1 MLMTAPVAA
10 QQRPPP
16 SAVKILLP
24 VWGER
29 FVGQFLEFCLP
40 TLLAPGN
47 IPALA
52 RMLPCEMVLMTSA
65 ADEAMLRRH
74 PLWQRLAGIC
84 GVTIRRIDDLITD
97 GNHSTT
103 ITLAYARMV
112 REAGEQMLDTC
123 FIFLVSDYLVAD
135 GSLRTVLARV
145 LDGASGVLAGNFQV
159 IAEDAADSLRSG
171 RDPSPAPLALPPR
184 KLLKWALSHLHPA
197 TVANIVNYRLSHN
210 AHTNRLFWRVDANT
224 LIGRFYL
231 MHMIGIRPE
240 VTDFVVGSSCD
251 YSFIPEMC
259 PSGNVVAVDDS
270 DDYLVV
276 EMQPRDHEARHLRW
290 GPISPKF
297 LAESLVEW
305 TTKDHRQNIRH
316 TLVYHAAEVPDAV
329 GDAIAEADSFLA
341 KVGTNLTAAPQPHL
355 DHPYWLGAIAAHRA
369 ATGQRLS
376 PQEWAFVLGGPA
388 DERRTL
394 SRFLWQ
400 VRRIFYGHVPGVRPW
415 HPRWPD
421 FRLPLAALRDVISG
435 AGELLIVSDSPGAYA
450 HWLSEIGQAGSSL
463 ELGRLLNM
471 PRAEQTASA
480 SRYAACLLVMSEGS
494 IRNADK
500 YIKRIAA
507 LLQPPASL
515 LIIILNERLS
525 DAAGFAAGFAH
536 HSARFVNLSMWVAE
550 TRYVHCSPAHW
561 ALRRGLVRLGRRATT
576 LRWYDVPYLVVVGG
590 LTSIVNYLFNVI
602 ASRATPEPPR
612 RRLCS
617 SIFLVLQPPVASP
630 PPALPAARPEA
641 GSGAQAGLD
650 TITAL
655 EFPRET

>member
-1 MLMTAPVAA
+1 MLMTAPAAA

-74 PLWQRLAGIC
+74 PLWPRLAGIC
-84 GVTIRRIDDLITD
+84 TVTIKPIDDLITD

-112 REAGEQMLDTC
+112 REAGEKMLGTC

-145 LDGASGVLAGNFQV
+145 MDGASGVLTGNFQV
-159 IAEDAADSLRSG
+159 IAEDASDTLRLWL
-171 RDPSPAPLALPPR
+171 DPAPAALSLPPR

-210 AHTNRLFWRVDANT
+210 AHTNRLFWRVDENT

-259 PSGNVVAVDDS
+259 PSGNVVALEDS

-290 GPISPKF
+290 GPIDPKF

-305 TTKDHRQNIRH
+305 TTEDHRRNTRH
-316 TLVYHAAEVPDAV
+316 TLVYHATDVPDAV
-329 GDAIAEADSFLA
+329 TDTAVEADAFLA
-341 KVGTNLTAAPQPHL
+341 KVRESLGAAPQPHR

-369 ATGQRLS
+369 ATGQKLS
-376 PQEWAFVLGGPA
+376 PQEWAFVLGGSDDP
-388 DERRTL
+388 RRAL
-394 SRFLWQ
+394 SRILWHA
-400 VRRIFYGHVPGVRPW
+400 RRVLYGSVPSVRPW
-415 HPRWPD
+415 HPRWLD
-421 FRLPLAALRDVISG
+421 FRLPLAAVQDAIG
-435 AGELLIVSDSPGAYA
+435 GPGELLIVSDSPGAYT
-450 HWLSEIGQAGSSL
+450 HWLSQIGKAGRSL

-471 PRAEQTASA
+471 SEVEQAASA
-480 SRYAACLLVMSEGS
+480 NRYEACLMVMSEGN
-494 IRNADK
+494 IRSADK
-500 YIKRIAA
+500 FIKRIAS
-507 LLQPPASL
+507 LLQPSGSL
-515 LIIILNERLS
+515 YILIMNDRLS
-525 DAAGFAAGFAH
+525 DATAFAASFAY
-536 HSARFVNLSMWVAE
+536 HSARFVHWSMWVAE
-550 TRYVHCSPAHW
+550 TSYVRSGPVRW
-561 ALRRGLVRLGRRATT
+561 ALRRQLVRLARRATT
-576 LRWYDVPYLVVVGG
+576 FRWYDLPYLVVVGG
-590 LTSIVNYLFNVI
+590 LASIVNCLCDLI
-602 ASRATPEPPR
+602 ASRATPDPPR
-612 RRLCS
+612 RGFCS
-617 SIFLVLQPPVASP
+617 SMFLVLRPAVDSRSP
-630 PPALPAARPEA
+630 TSQPEA
-641 GSGAQAGLD
+641 EGPDAVKPNAADLLQ
-650 TITAL
+650 
-655 EFPRET
+655 ET